1 MTMLT
6 ASFDR
11 AEEGAYDRMTQAWQW
26 LCEQRTLAPD
36 HADVWDIRWQ
46 NLNTS
51 EHWLTDLTD
60 RVLRGEYRLTPLQL
74 QGIDEQRQAVWGAQD
89 ALVLKWVAL
98 SLQHLLPLHESCE
111 HVKGHGGGKQSIE
124 KLHSL
129 LTAQSVDSEKKT
141 AAGTTPDAAD
151 IRHYK
156 WVCRTDIR
164 GYYRN
169 INKQTLMQQVRQHVS
184 APVLRDLVQQ
194 YIHYT
199 VEDDGTFHT
208 PEKGISRGCP
218 LSPLMG
224 ALHLFD
230 MDEHFSNQPN
240 IHYARYMDDVIIL
253 AKSRWSLRKHTKR
266 LMQWFGEYGFEAH
279 PDKTQIGRTEKGFD
293 WMGAWLTHEGVTDVA
308 PRAKANHREKV
319 RRLYEQL
326 ARLPK
331 WMRKSAAPK
340 VHARVSAYRKRWNI
354 WAEQI
359 NTAVPRGE
367 RPADHVPAMGHCQSG
382 ARSCTQ
388 IADDYDLCGVTL
400 PPAPAATVPALRL
413 LSLLVASACIA
424 ILAQHKCIAGTVQ
437 GATLNP
443 NNIPVGTPPG
453 YRWTSSYVADG
464 GGMDI
469 SETNGWGAGAAVQLT
484 SSGGASIVPGVPNI
498 GSNNG
503 DVVIATPAAK
513 ACGLGVAIGEVK
525 AYEAFGQTN
534 NDIRILPATGDMT
547 NASAQLVNCSMK
559 GPSSRGCSITA
570 VAGIDGV
577 YLGVPA
583 GNAAGTCPANTTIA
597 NVCAQRID
605 FGKKSTFT
613 TSGIW
618 AATTTLPSSCPSG
631 STMVRIATAG
641 AYTPP
646 ESPTC
651 TIILTPTNG
660 TPNIPDILPA
670 QISGSIKGSVLSVG
684 DDPVTTTATC
694 TTSKG
699 NVNVQTTGVYTT
711 SGADFPSVAGF
722 DAGTNT
728 YVGLL
733 TAGSPKAT
741 LGTVVTT
748 ADLWTKTASGP
759 SPQITSLVPIVIRGG
774 GAPTV
779 GSGNV
784 VMTVSAVAP

>member
-26 LCEQRTLAPD
+26 LCEQRTQAPD

-46 NLNTS
+46 NLNTG
-51 EHWLTDLTD
+51 ERWLTDLTE

-74 QGIDEQRQAVWGAQD
+74 QGTGEQRKAVWGAQD
-89 ALVLKWVAL
+89 ALVLKWAAL

-141 AAGTTPDAAD
+141 AAGTTPDAAE

-169 INKQTLMQQVRQHVS
+169 INKQTLIQQVRQHVT

-199 VEDDGTFHT
+199 VEDGGTFHT

-240 IHYARYMDDVIIL
+240 IHYARYMDDIIIL
-253 AKSRWSLRKHTKR
+253 AKTRQSLRKHTKR

-279 PDKTQIGRTEKGFD
+279 PDKTQIGRTAKGFD

-331 WMRKSAAPK
+331 WKRKSAAPK

-354 WAEQI
+354 WVKSMITGRLTPAWQDTMNSRCDNATPTNAPPLRTRSI
-359 NTAVPRGE
+359 MYAIISGALLIIYVHAACATSMPPVVVDPTTPVGAPVGTVRQGPDMPSPNPILMPRDKSSVSAGASGHFSAPNGATTSLKTI
-367 RPADHVPAMGHCQSG
+367 RPGDNSLYVPAGATIITTPAGDACGIGISG
-382 ARSCTQ
+382 SLGIGTTRPSAAVAGTGTKKTNPALNGGTGTSASSSFKYCNSCTP
-388 IADDYDLCGVTL
+388 DDPVYLTAQPRVSLVYTGRGHGVC
-400 PPAPAATVPALRL
+400 P
-413 LSLLVASACIA
+413 
-424 ILAQHKCIAGTVQ
+424 AGTVL
-437 GATLNP
+437 GTLCLD
-443 NNIPVGTPPG
+443 
-453 YRWTSSYVADG
+453 SFA
-464 GGMDI
+464 
-469 SETNGWGAGAAVQLT
+469 
-484 SSGGASIVPGVPNI
+484 
-498 GSNNG
+498 
-503 DVVIATPAAK
+503 
-513 ACGLGVAIGEVK
+513 
-525 AYEAFGQTN
+525 QTN
-534 NDIRILPATGDMT
+534 NP
-547 NASAQLVNCSMK
+547 
-559 GPSSRGCSITA
+559 
-570 VAGIDGV
+570 
-577 YLGVPA
+577 
-583 GNAAGTCPANTTIA
+583 GT
-597 NVCAQRID
+597 
-605 FGKKSTFT
+605 
-613 TSGIW
+613 
-618 AATTTLPSSCPSG
+618 PSG
-631 STMVRIATAG
+631 SNLG
-641 AYTPP
+641 A
-646 ESPTC
+646 C
-651 TIILTPTNG
+651 TIYGDTITLAGSMASPDPATCHISIDPSNG
-660 TPNIPDILPA
+660 TPVIPDILPGQLA
-670 QISGSIKGSVLSVG
+670 GSIKGSILSVG
-684 DDPVTTTATC
+684 DQVTITSGCTA
-694 TTSKG
+694 SKG
-699 NVNVQTTGVYTT
+699 DTYVQTQGTYVAT
-711 SGADFPSVAGF
+711 GADFSTAAGF
-722 DAGTNT
+722 DASTNT
-728 YVGLL
+728 YLGLM
-733 TAGSPKAT
+733 TANHPKAT
-741 LGTVVTT
+741 LGSIVSA
-748 ADLWTKTASGP
+748 ADLWTETSSGP
-759 SPQITSLVPIVIRGG
+759 SPQITTLIPVVLRGG
-774 GAPTV
+774 SAPTL

-784 VMTVSAVAP
+784 VMTVSAVAR